1 MIRPPTRRDLFRSG
15 AAAGAATGL
24 GTVLARPA
32 SADDAP
38 QRGGDE
44 SPMTEVPFEPH
55 DEVRLAVIGT
65 GQRGADMLDRFLQ
78 INGVRVTALCDLEQ
92 DRADAAADAVEEAG
106 GERPAVHAGSTD
118 AWEELTARDD
128 VDLCYIATPWEWHHP
143 QAKDAMEHGMH
154 AAVEL
159 PIAVTLDDI
168 WDLVRTSERTR
179 KHCMLMENVNYGQ
192 EEMRVL
198 MMAKEG
204 LFGDLLHGSGGYVHD
219 LRDPFL
225 FHGAYHPEDWRRA
238 WQTKMNASHYPMH
251 GLAPI
256 TAAMDINRGDR
267 LDRLVSFSSPALSLT
282 EYRAE
287 NLDSD
292 HPAWQD
298 DYISG
303 DRNVCLLSTAA
314 GRMIRVDHDVNTPHP
329 QTRANT
335 LGGTRGVWMS
345 DPQRIYLESL
355 DHDDH
360 EWRDFDEAYEKY
372 DHWLWKEIGDEG
384 GGHGGM
390 DYILQWRTIQLMR
403 LGLTPDIDVYD
414 SASLSSLVP
423 LSESSLESGG
433 SVPVP
438 DFTRGHWKNARP
450 GLERERPDDPE
461 LD

>member
-1 MIRPPTRRDLFRSG
+1 MIRPPSRRDLFRTG

-24 GTVLARPA
+24 AVTAQPA

-38 QRGGDE
+38 QRAGDE
-44 SPMTEVPFEPH
+44 SPMTDVPFEPH
-55 DEVRLAVIGT
+55 DEVRLGIIGLGNRGT
-65 GQRGADMLDRFLQ
+65 GMFERFLE
-78 INGVRVTALCDLEQ
+78 INGVRATAVCDLEQ
-92 DRADAAADAVEEAG
+92 DRAESAADAAEEAS
-106 GERPAVHAGSTD
+106 GERPAVHAGSAD
-118 AWEELTARDD
+118 AWKELTARDD
-128 VDLCYIATPWEWHHP
+128 VDLCFIATPWELHHP
-143 QAKDAMEHGMH
+143 QAKDAMENGMH

-192 EEMRVL
+192 EELRIL

-219 LRDPFL
+219 LRDPYL
-225 FHGAYHPEDWRRA
+225 FHGAYHPEDWRRT
-238 WQTKMNASHYPMH
+238 WQTRMNASHYPMH
-251 GLAPI
+251 GMAPI

-267 LDRLVSFSSPALSLT
+267 LDQLVSFSSPALALT
-282 EYRAE
+282 EYREE

-292 HPAWQD
+292 HPAWED

-303 DRNVCLLSTAA
+303 DRNTCLVSTAL
-314 GRMIRVDHDVNTPHP
+314 GRMIRVEHDVNTPHP
-329 QTRANT
+329 YSRANT
-335 LGGTRGVWMS
+335 LAGTRGVWMS
-345 DPQRIYLESL
+345 DPQRICLESL
-355 DHDDH
+355 GHDDH
-360 EWRDFDEAYEKY
+360 QWRDFDDSYEEY

-414 SASLSSLVP
+414 SASLSAVVP
-423 LSESSLESGG
+423 LSELSLERGG
-433 SVPVP
+433 TVRVP
-438 DFTRGHWKNARP
+438 DFTRGHWKDARP
-450 GLERERPDDPE
+450 GLEREKPEDPE